1 MKTVRPTPKTIGSS
15 RGNKSTRGRDSAH
28 LPPNSAHD
36 LGPIAVGSPGPPK
49 FQSAGFCRHWES
61 SRMSTPSSSPVSAR
75 ATAIITGGSRGLG
88 FEVARGLGA
97 QGYHLALIAKDPQ
110 GLNQAREKLIAE
122 FPQSTVTTFAIDF
135 EVSTPDALDR
145 ARQQLSEVKNS
156 VATPTAL
163 VIAHAVMSEK
173 MSKTLRTTDAEWRR
187 VMAINLDSTFMVV
200 NELVPPM
207 ADARNGRVVIFSA
220 CLGRM
225 SGPGNAGGLAPYRI
239 SKAGVNALVRNL
251 AHETGMGARGLLVD
265 AICPNHSRTD
275 MGGPDA
281 LRSAEEGAETALW
294 LLNRTFDPQSANEI
308 EKTTGVLWEDHQI
321 VPW

>member
-1 MKTVRPTPKTIGSS
+1 
-15 RGNKSTRGRDSAH
+15 
-28 LPPNSAHD
+28 
-36 LGPIAVGSPGPPK
+36 
-49 FQSAGFCRHWES
+49 
-61 SRMSTPSSSPVSAR
+61 
-75 ATAIITGGSRGLG
+75 
-88 FEVARGLGA
+88 
-97 QGYHLALIAKDPQ
+97 LIAKNPP
-110 GLNQAREKLIAE
+110 GLELAREKLVTE
-122 FPQSTVTTFAIDF
+122 FPQCTVTTFAIDF
-135 EVSTPDALDR
+135 EVTTPSALDR
-145 ARQQLSEVKNS
+145 ARQQLSEIRNS
-156 VATPTAL
+156 TTPPTAL

-251 AHETGMGARGLLVD
+251 AHETGLGARGLLVD

-294 LLNRTFDPQSANEI
+294 LLDRTFNPQSENEI
-308 EKTTGVLWEDHQI
+308 ERTTGVLWEDHQI